1 MMPTLRTQTETGRY
15 DLLIIGTGPAG
26 VACALQAHRDG
37 LAVLAVGDET
47 IGGLLPAARRLDNL
61 AAWPGVSGKD
71 LAQRLAD
78 QMDKCGVPSSEGHVD
93 HLSFDPGAE
102 AFVAEL
108 GDGRQLWARTV
119 CVATGTRPRTW
130 ALPNTARWLHRDA
143 RSLPLNLHDT
153 SVAVIG
159 GGEAA
164 LDTALTAHDRHARV
178 HVLVRGGELRAVA
191 GLIGEV
197 EQAGILVWFGAEL
210 SRAEFESGW
219 RLRCADGRD
228 LEVDRLVICIGR
240 DPCDDALCDLLPEG
254 HASQVFQAERPGLYL
269 AGDLIRGRDRYVA
282 TAMGDGQR
290 AAVAAGEYL
299 ASGERK

>member
-1 MMPTLRTQTETGRY
+1 MPTLRNQTEAKPY
-15 DLLIIGTGPAG
+15 DLLIIGIGPAG

-37 LAVLAVGDET
+37 LDVLAVGDEP

-71 LAQRLAD
+71 LAERLAE
-78 QMDKCGVPSSEGHVD
+78 QMEQRGVPSSEGHVG
-93 HLSFDPGAE
+93 HLAFDPDTD

-108 GDGRQLWARTV
+108 GDGRRLWARTV

-130 ALPNTARWLHRDA
+130 ALPTTARWLHRDA

-178 HVLVRGGELRAVA
+178 HLLVRGDALRSVA
-191 GLIGEV
+191 GLMTEV
-197 EQAGILVWFGAEL
+197 EQAGIQVWYGAALVAAEH
-210 SRAEFESGW
+210 EDEGW
-219 RLRCADGRD
+219 CLRCDKGQE
-228 LEVDRLVICIGR
+228 LQVDRLVVCIGR
-240 DPCDDALCDLLPEG
+240 EPCDDALGDVLPEG
-254 HASQVFQAERPGLYL
+254 HASRVFQAQRPGLYL

-290 AAVAAGEYL
+290 AAVAAGQYL
-299 ASGERK
+299 AKGERR